1 MVQVYDS
8 MYLETKDGLIEQP
21 NRRRLIIPT
30 KHVNK
35 EGTFNS
41 FAIGS
46 GAIVNEEQSL
56 VFIVDNNVADQ
67 AEKLKLDV
75 SGILPKLVVK
85 EGELIEDALTERQK
99 RIIELE
105 EALMIE
111 RAELNNETISAD

>member
-30 KHVNK
+30 KHVGK
-35 EGTFNS
+35 DGTFSS
-41 FAIGS
+41 FSIGS
-46 GAIVNEEQSL
+46 ASVVNEEQSL
-56 VFIVDNNVADQ
+56 VFIVDNNVAEQ

-85 EGELIEDALTERQK
+85 DGEIIEDVLTEQQK
-99 RIIELE
+99 KIMELE
-105 EALMIE
+105 QQLLIE
-111 RAELNNETISAD
+111 RAELNNA

>member
-35 EGTFNS
+35 DGTFNS

-56 VFIVDNNVADQ
+56 VFIVDNNVAEQ

-75 SGILPKLVVK
+75 SGILPKLIVK
-85 EGELIEDALTERQK
+85 DGELIEDVLTEQQK
-99 RIIELE
+99 KIMELE
-105 EALMIE
+105 QRLLIE
-111 RAELNNETISAD
+111 RAELNNA